1 MGGASGQ
8 NIENTEVKALSGIFA
23 YTASALTIICYL
35 SFRVKVGC
43 HMTTR
48 KSFGPMPPLIQ
59 LRRAQLFSW
68 VRSSIEIC
76 CWRQARSKAGPRV
89 SSAPSG
95 LVHFSARQSHGLRRG
110 LHSFAASRLR
120 EGHLNTGEP
129 ADSFTPRAAGPWDQS
144 TVRDGQESR
153 WPAGLA
159 TTSLALH
166 PPTLRD
172 RGEWPDRR

>member
-1 MGGASGQ
+1 MRLPECERVFRPPAFGRPKPPFGCGKLHEIKPWQRFFCCSLVCKKSLQNLGGGASGQ

-95 LVHFSARQSHGLRRG
+95 LVHFSAAVPRLAPRAAFFRR
-110 LHSFAASRLR
+110 FAASGGSPQHWR
-120 EGHLNTGEP
+120 TG
-129 ADSFTPRAAGPWDQS
+129 
-144 TVRDGQESR
+144 
-153 WPAGLA
+153 
-159 TTSLALH
+159 
-166 PPTLRD
+166 
-172 RGEWPDRR
+172 